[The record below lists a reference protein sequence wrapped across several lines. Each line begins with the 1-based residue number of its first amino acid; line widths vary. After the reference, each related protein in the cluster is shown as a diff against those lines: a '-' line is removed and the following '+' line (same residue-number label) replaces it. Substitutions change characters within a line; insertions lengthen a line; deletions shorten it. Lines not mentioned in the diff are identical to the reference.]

1 MNCINEICCRIR
13 RNSDIALRALGIL
26 TNSATKRSTALAA
39 FIVMIA
45 SRAALAEEGIVVHS
59 TGSASAR
66 PTCVEMSARL
76 SAEAE
81 LAADASVKFRD
92 AKKRAMAAMTALKNA
107 KLSVK
112 PGGVT
117 VATGMDSR
125 SQQMMMMRGFA
136 TDGGGGQKVRI
147 TETSRIVLADADK
160 LESEELLG
168 SLLKILDS
176 AKDAGF
182 SFTMPVTNDYYE
194 MQARAQEGQ
203 IVFQFKLPDT
213 TSLRK
218 KAFKAALDD
227 ARARAQELAE
237 LSSIKLGRILSVQ
250 EGPGGNQ
257 QGVVYYYRPNMGA
270 GEDNALSSA
279 AAGEVTMHVNL
290 TVQFEIV
297 K

>member
-1 MNCINEICCRIR
+1 MATFRIVV
-13 RNSDIALRALGIL
+13 A
-26 TNSATKRSTALAA
+26 AA
-39 FIVMIA
+39 FLVLVA
-45 SRAALAEEGIVVHS
+45 RAAPSAAAEEGIVVHS
-59 TGSASAR
+59 SGSASAR

-81 LAADASVKFRD
+81 LAADAAVKFRD
-92 AKKRAMAAMTALKNA
+92 AKKRALAAMTALKNA
-107 KLSVK
+107 KLTVT

-125 SQQMMMMRGFA
+125 TQRMMAMQGYG
-136 TDGGGGQKVRI
+136 TDTSGQKVRI
-147 TETSRIVLADADK
+147 TETCRIVLADADK
-160 LESEELLG
+160 LESDDLLG
-168 SLLKILDS
+168 GLLKVLDS

-182 SFTMPVTNDYYE
+182 TFTMPVTNDYYE

-213 TSLRK
+213 TELRK
-218 KAFKAALDD
+218 KAYKAALAD
-227 ARARAQELAE
+227 AKARAQDLAE

-250 EGPGGNQ
+250 EGPGGGQ
-257 QGVVYYYRPNMGA
+257 QNVVYYYRPNMGS
-270 GEDNALSSA
+270 GEDNALTSA

-290 TVQFEIV
+290 TVQFEIL

>member
-1 MNCINEICCRIR
+1 MA
-13 RNSDIALRALGIL
+13 IA
-26 TNSATKRSTALAA
+26 ATRC
-39 FIVMIA
+39 
-45 SRAALAEEGIVVHS
+45 ALAEEGIVVHG

-66 PTCVEMSARL
+66 PTQVEMCARL

-81 LAADASVKFRD
+81 LASDAAVKFRD
-92 AKKRAMAAMTALKNA
+92 AKKRAMAAITALKNA
-107 KLSVK
+107 KLTVI
-112 PGGVT
+112 PGGVS

-125 SQQMMMMRGFA
+125 AAQLMAMRGFG
-136 TDGGGGQKVRI
+136 TDNGGQKVRV

-160 LESEELLG
+160 LEPEDLLG
-168 SLLKILDS
+168 GLLKILDS

-182 SFTMPVTNDYYE
+182 SFTLPITNDYYE

-213 TSLRK
+213 AALRK
-218 KAFKAALDD
+218 KAYKAALDD
-227 ARARAQELAE
+227 AKAHAQELAE
-237 LSSIKLGRILSVQ
+237 LSSIKLGRIISVQ
-250 EGPGGNQ
+250 EGPGGGQ
-257 QGVVYYYRPNMGA
+257 QNVVYYYRPNMGA
-270 GEDNALSSA
+270 GEDNALTSA

>member
-1 MNCINEICCRIR
+1 VWL
-13 RNSDIALRALGIL
+13 ALLVPAIVLTWSGRSALG
-26 TNSATKRSTALAA
+26 
-39 FIVMIA
+39 
-45 SRAALAEEGIVVHS
+45 EEGIVVHS

-92 AKKRAMAAMTALKNA
+92 AKKRAMAAMSALKNA
-107 KLSVK
+107 NLSVK

-136 TDGGGGQKVRI
+136 TDSGGGQKVRI

-160 LESEELLG
+160 LEADELLG

-213 TSLRK
+213 AALRK